1 MQHITLNHQVLY
13 FFFLSGDWTFLCLKA
28 QIGLYVKSVKHLIDG
43 PVIVWYI
50 EVKQKY
56 GCVLFWVT
64 QKFDGMAVWYTVI
77 TVINMYLKT
86 CYDNKQQ
93 ILILQ
98 TFNEVLAKLAQ
109 NSTWNSNL
117 IYS

>member
-1 MQHITLNHQVLY
+1 MNN

-56 GCVLFWVT
+56 GCVLLCVT

>member
-1 MQHITLNHQVLY
+1 
-13 FFFLSGDWTFLCLKA
+13 
-28 QIGLYVKSVKHLIDG
+28 VKHLIDG
-43 PVIVWYI
+43 PVIFWYI
-50 EVKQKY
+50 EVK
-56 GCVLFWVT
+56 

-77 TVINMYLKT
+77 TLINMYLKT